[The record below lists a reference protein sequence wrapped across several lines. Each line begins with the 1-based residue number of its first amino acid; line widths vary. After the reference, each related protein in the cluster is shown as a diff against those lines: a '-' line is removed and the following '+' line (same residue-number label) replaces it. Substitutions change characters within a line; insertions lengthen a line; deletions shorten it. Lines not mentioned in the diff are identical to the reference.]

1 MMALSDLTARL
12 SLNSV
17 MKSVPSS
24 HALVNFGS
32 TGNSPKNGT
41 FNSEHI
47 VRAPPVLPG
56 NISDLVEHF
65 EHTKIDIFSTTPTIG
80 IFILRQKLISFRTS
94 NKDTSA
100 GVVTRTAPKLP
111 TVLHKYVAAERC
123 SSDVPGKISKIQI

>member
-1 MMALSDLTARL
+1 MIALSDFTVKL

-47 VRAPPVLPG
+47 ARAPPVLPG
-56 NISDLVEHF
+56 NISDFVEHF
-65 EHTKIDIFSTTPTIG
+65 EQTKIDIFSITPTIG

-94 NKDTSA
+94 SKDTSA
-100 GVVTRTAPKLP
+100 GVVTRTAPKFP
-111 TVLHKYVAAERC
+111 TVLHKYVVADKC
-123 SSDVPGKISKIQI
+123 SSDVPVTVL